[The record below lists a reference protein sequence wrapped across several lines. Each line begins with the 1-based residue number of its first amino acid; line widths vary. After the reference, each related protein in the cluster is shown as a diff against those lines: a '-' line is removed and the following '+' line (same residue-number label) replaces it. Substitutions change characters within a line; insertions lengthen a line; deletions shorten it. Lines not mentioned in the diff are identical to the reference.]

1 MGRFESSR
9 AFLWVVWGLR
19 IVTGALFVMSGLV
32 KVVDLWGF
40 VFKIEEYLNVWGI
53 VQPRSVVLMA
63 AMLISGWEF
72 VFGALLLA
80 GCYKRVAPCCLLYTS

>member
-32 KVVDLWGF
+32 KVIDLWGF
-40 VFKIEEYLNVWGI
+40 VFKIEEKKCRKRWRKNFLIMRWNFM
-53 VQPRSVVLMA
+53 QA
-63 AMLISGWEF
+63 ANRYIII
-72 VFGALLLA
+72 
-80 GCYKRVAPCCLLYTS
+80 